1 MSAESQGPPPRVVRV
16 VAGNPTPE
24 EVAVLVAVLA
34 AAGEDDVAQSR
45 GPAREW
51 ASPARAVRA
60 PMRAGRGAWSH
71 SAWPQ

>member
-1 MSAESQGPPPRVVRV
+1 MSVEPDGPPSPVVRV

-24 EVAVLVAVLA
+24 EVAVLIAVLA
-34 AAGEDDVAQSR
+34 AAGEEGVAQSP